1 MTELLD
7 FEKLSSMVTAYAPQV
22 VGAIITLV
30 IGFMIIGWIVGVV
43 KNMMQKRGV
52 DPTIAPFLTSLVSV
66 GLKIMLLLSVAGM
79 FGIETTSFVA
89 IFGAMAFAIGM
100 ALQGSLGHFAS
111 GIMIMIFKPYKVGDL
126 VDLGGNVGVVDEVQ
140 IFNTLLITPDNKK
153 IIVPNGVVTSGII
166 TNISGQGEIR
176 VDMPFGIGYDDDID
190 QARSIIHE
198 VARRCPQ
205 IIQEKPVDV
214 HVAELAD
221 SSVNFTVRPWCK
233 SEHYWDVYF
242 FMHENIKKEFD
253 KAGVGIPFPQMDL
266 HLKSNIPVSAN

>member
-1 MTELLD
+1 MTDLFD
-7 FEKLSSMVTAYAPQV
+7 IEKLSSMVTEYAPKV
-22 VGAIITLV
+22 VGAVITLV
-30 IGFMIIGWIVGVV
+30 IGFMIIGWIVGMV
-43 KNMMQKRGV
+43 KNMMKSRGV

-111 GIMIMIFKPYKVGDL
+111 GIMILIFKPYKVGDL

-140 IFNTLLITPDNKK
+140 IFNTLLVTPDNKK

-176 VDMPFGIGYDDDID
+176 VDMAYGIGYDDDID
-190 QARSIIHE
+190 QARAIILE
-198 VARRCPQ
+198 VAKRCPQ
-205 IIQEKPVDV
+205 VLQEKPVDV
-214 HVAELAD
+214 FVAELAD
-221 SSVNFTVRPWCK
+221 SSVNFTVRPWAK
-233 SEHYWDVYF
+233 SEHYWDVFF
-242 FMHENIKKEFD
+242 FMQENIKKEFD

-266 HLKSNIPVSAN
+266 HVKSNLPVSSN